1 MLMNLRIMRLR
12 EALMMM
18 MLMSSEQSEEGS
30 QDYED
35 LKNRRAEWSVDEKN
49 EFAEIR
55 KSSPCRTP
63 SKTMKISKNRGL
75 KPSNSTGKCT
85 KN

>member
-1 MLMNLRIMRLR
+1 MLMNFRIMRLR

-35 LKNRRAEWSVDEKN
+35 Q
-49 EFAEIR
+49 
-55 KSSPCRTP
+55 
-63 SKTMKISKNRGL
+63 
-75 KPSNSTGKCT
+75 KPAG
-85 KN
+85 